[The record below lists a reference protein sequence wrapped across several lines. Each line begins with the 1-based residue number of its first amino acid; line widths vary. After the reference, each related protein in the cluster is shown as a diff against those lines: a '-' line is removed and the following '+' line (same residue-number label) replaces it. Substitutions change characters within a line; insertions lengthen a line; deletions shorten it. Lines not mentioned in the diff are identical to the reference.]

1 MKRQLENQKAQKGP
15 LLASS
20 SEGQWLSVET
30 KKIDLQN
37 DLQFCNATW
46 GCCPED
52 ASHVDARS
60 SASRRIL

>member
-30 KKIDLQN
+30 RMINLQN
-37 DLQFCNATW
+37 DRQCNV

>member
-15 LLASS
+15 SLASS

-46 GCCPED
+46 GV
-52 ASHVDARS
+52 ALKMQAT
-60 SASRRIL
+60 

>member
-30 KKIDLQN
+30 KMINLQN
-37 DLQFCNATW
+37 DLQCNV